1 MLKEKIINDCC
12 LEIGGAKQHITEIV
26 DLLSDF
32 QLFNNKLLNPT
43 TIEHPNKNINLTHLI
58 PPKGCLL
65 TGESGCGKSI
75 IAAKI
80 AGNGFVNGTFHSSNF
95 FQPIVVGKGE
105 KMLVEAFDSTVPKI
119 LVLENIDL
127 FCGYGKVESQLLD
140 LLIYLID
147 SSKTVFILATTNKP
161 SSISKKLLGSQRL
174 DTIINISTSSFDQR
188 KEILEI
194 QTKDFRIP
202 EPQKNNLIDKIAF
215 ESRGFSPS
223 DLKNLCLNAFLEFT
237 KDKSTDSSINSLL
250 EKNVCEKHF
259 DLALKYTKPAS
270 LLEYEGRVP
279 QVFFS
284 DIYGLD
290 SIVDDIK
297 SSVLIPAINGEQYRK
312 LGVEPPKGIL
322 MYGPPGVGK
331 SALCYALANESGI
344 NTIFADCTELRSM
357 VVGESEKAIK
367 KLFYKARTSCPCII
381 VFDHF
386 ESLASHRNS
395 NKSSEGGTNRI
406 VTTLLTELDGFTSGS
421 NSEQIIIVAVTNH
434 PQKIDTA
441 FLRPGRLDIHICID
455 LPDEKSR
462 MQIIHGFMQKIPN
475 EVTPEYLVHIAQIS
489 KGWSGS
495 DLMGLCQRAAM
506 VSIRTDRLFGKVTK
520 AHLEESLNEMLKT

>member
-322 MYGPPGVGK
+322 MYGPPG
-331 SALCYALANESGI
+331 
-344 NTIFADCTELRSM
+344 
-357 VVGESEKAIK
+357 
-367 KLFYKARTSCPCII
+367 
-381 VFDHF
+381 F